1 MVQDIVTFINELD
14 VGILRGIQDV
24 FQSSLLDKVM
34 PIITSLGNGGVLW
47 IIISLMLIITK
58 KYRKAGII
66 ALMALL
72 ITTILG
78 EVIIK
83 NIIQRARPFIDNEGI
98 KLLIPEPTS
107 FSFPSGH
114 TGSSFASAFALAVN
128 IKGYGRLFLLLAAL
142 IAFSRLYLYV
152 HYPSD
157 ILGGIVLGALSAY
170 LAQVIYKRITDRKNE
185 KTSS

>member
-14 VGILRGIQDV
+14 LGILRGIQDV

-78 EVIIK
+78 DVIIK
-83 NIIQRARPFIDNEGI
+83 NIIRSLSYRHFDTCLFC
-98 KLLIPEPTS
+98 KH
-107 FSFPSGH
+107 H
-114 TGSSFASAFALAVN
+114 TCLCCV
-128 IKGYGRLFLLLAAL
+128 
-142 IAFSRLYLYV
+142 IAFNNRADFFNSFLRRYTFA
-152 HYPSD
+152 D
-157 ILGGIVLGALSAY
+157 
-170 LAQVIYKRITDRKNE
+170 
-185 KTSS
+185 